1 MTRFNVVGVGK
12 DATAGVGPAVIE
24 ADSIEDAKQKFAER
38 EGQTLEH
45 MQQFLTVIAE
55 EIPA

>member
-12 DATAGVGPAVIE
+12 DTTSGVGPAVIE
-24 ADSIEDAKQKFAER
+24 ADSIEDAKQKFAVR